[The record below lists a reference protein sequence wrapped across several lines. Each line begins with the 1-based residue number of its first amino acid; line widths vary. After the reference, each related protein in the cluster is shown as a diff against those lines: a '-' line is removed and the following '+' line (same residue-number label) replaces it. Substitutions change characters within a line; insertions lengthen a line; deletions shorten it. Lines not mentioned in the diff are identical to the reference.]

1 LLGVFSERVIMII
14 SVHTGYGKKFKKM
27 GTVSIVDGKLK
38 FDIPNE
44 NVLKILKGYPEDDP
58 KAFMDN
64 LIARFM
70 FSSTVIL
77 KEELE

>member
-1 LLGVFSERVIMII
+1 MII

-38 FDIPNE
+38 FDIPNKE
-44 NVLKILKGYPEDDP
+44 LLEDLKGYPEDDP
-58 KAFMDN
+58 KAFMEN
-64 LIARFM
+64 LIARLM

-77 KEELE
+77 KEEPE